1 MISRLLSGQSGRLV
15 AVMASLVFFTACASG
30 GAANARLVPQAAV
43 RVYDTK
49 TAKFVTFAQL
59 IDAAAQRDFV
69 FFGEQHD
76 DPATHAAEHAVL
88 AAIGEKR
95 PQVIVSLEMFERDV
109 QPLVDQYLAGTIS
122 EANFLAGSRPWERYT
137 TDYRPMVELARVH
150 GWPVVASNIPRPL
163 ANAVSRGGLAVFDTL
178 NARDKRFIAREHD
191 CPRGDRYF
199 ELFSAAMNG
208 HSAGGGPP
216 TATNAAQQQA
226 MTVRFYEAQCAKD
239 EAMGEAI
246 ADAWRDAP
254 KGTLVYHVDGAFHS
268 DYGLGTVARAKRR
281 APTASTLIITAVP
294 VPELAKAN
302 PAEHKDKA
310 DYIVFTRSPK

>member
-1 MISRLLSGQSGRLV
+1 
-15 AVMASLVFFTACASG
+15 MASLVFFTACASG
-30 GAANARLVPQAAV
+30 GSANARPAPQAAV

-49 TAKFVTFAQL
+49 AAKFVSFSQL
-59 IDAAAQRDFV
+59 VDVAAQRDLV

-88 AAIGEKR
+88 AAIGAKR

-109 QPLVDQYLAGTIS
+109 QPLLDQYLAGTIS
-122 EANFLAGSRPWERYT
+122 EANFLAGARPWERYT

-150 GWPVVASNIPRPL
+150 GWTVVASNIPRPL
-163 ANAVSRGGLAVFDTL
+163 ANAVSRRGLAVFDTL
-178 NARDKRFIAREHD
+178 NARDKRYIAREHE
-191 CPRGDRYF
+191 CPRDRYF
-199 ELFSAAMNG
+199 ELFSAVMNG

-216 TATNAAQQQA
+216 TAGDAAQQQA
-226 MTVRFYEAQCAKD
+226 MTVRFYEAQCSKD

-246 ADAWRDAP
+246 ADAWRAAP

-281 APTASTLIITAVP
+281 APNASVVIITAVP
-294 VPELAKAN
+294 VADLAKAD

-310 DYIVFTRSPK
+310 DYVMFARAPK